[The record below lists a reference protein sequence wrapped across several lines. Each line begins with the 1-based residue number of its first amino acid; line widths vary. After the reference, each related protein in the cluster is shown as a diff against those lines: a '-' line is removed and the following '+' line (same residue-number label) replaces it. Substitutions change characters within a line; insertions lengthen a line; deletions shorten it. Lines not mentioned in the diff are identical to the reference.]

1 MKCIF
6 SKCDKGSDSLA
17 NLLYISFQNTQ
28 AEWRNVFYV
37 CAGFCMFGIIIFGL
51 FATGEL
57 QEWAKDPE
65 DDVEFTVQP
74 PEKKPGSENEQNHSK
89 Q

>member
-1 MKCIF
+1 
-6 SKCDKGSDSLA
+6 
-17 NLLYISFQNTQ
+17 
-28 AEWRNVFYV
+28 
-37 CAGFCMFGIIIFGL
+37 MFGIIIFGL

-65 DDVEFTVQP
+65 HDVEFTVQP
-74 PEKKPGSENEQNHSK
+74 PEKKTDSENEQNHSK